1 MVNIFKTILTIKI
14 NKMINNKRD
23 FKSNNIK
30 NLETKEMNSEVTA
43 EISEDLISNR
53 KYNNK
58 CFKNFY

>member
-1 MVNIFKTILTIKI
+1 MVNIFKTIFTIKI

-43 EISEDLISNR
+43 EISEDFISNR